1 MDNAKKPD
9 DVFISVVPELANA
22 KYPIGF
28 LLLDGRLLVVEE
40 ILDIY
45 TNGPDII
52 LEVNLAPKC
61 GDYDVPP
68 SFKGRVVTD
77 LRNTFI
83 SIGDV
88 RIAIKH
94 MKNCSGQVVI
104 R

>member
-1 MDNAKKPD
+1 VRIHGADGD
-9 DVFISVVPELANA
+9 GRGRGLGGERGDGLRH
-22 KYPIGF
+22 
-28 LLLDGRLLVVEE
+28 GRLLVVEE